1 MNRMTLAVAVVVA
14 LSPFAA
20 QAQTAGTTYVS
31 VAVGFNKMQHEKV
44 EVHLD
49 GSPAPAVSGELLTK
63 TGPAVVFS
71 IGKSLGSQWR
81 AEVGLDYRSDKIK
94 GESGLQGETNGTGTE
109 NKYGV
114 MANALYD
121 FDAWGLHPYLGAGL
135 GGQFVHEPTSHASN
149 GGVTIVVQG
158 ATHGSFAY
166 QGIAGLAFPLQ
177 SARRMAITFEYRY
190 LVLTGTRTYHG
201 TATVPG
207 SGSFPL
213 TDKSDGDQN
222 HTLLLG
228 LRF

>member
-1 MNRMTLAVAVVVA
+1 MNRMILAVAVAVA
-14 LSPFAA
+14 LSPIAA
-20 QAQTAGTTYVS
+20 QAQTAGTTYIS
-31 VAVGFNKMQHEKV
+31 VAAGINKMQHERV
-44 EVHLD
+44 HVHLD
-49 GSPAPAVSGELLTK
+49 GSPAPSVSGELLTK
-63 TGPAVVFS
+63 TGPAFVVS
-71 IGKSLGSQWR
+71 IGKNLGSQWR
-81 AEVGLDYRSDKIK
+81 TELGFDYRSDKIK

-109 NKYGV
+109 TKYGV

-135 GGQFVHEPTSHASN
+135 GGQFVHEPTAHSSN
-149 GGVTIVVQG
+149 GPVSVTVEG

-177 SARRMAITFEYRY
+177 SASGMAITLEYRY
-190 LVLTGTRTYHG
+190 LALTGTRNYHG

-213 TDKSDGDQN
+213 TDTSDSDQN